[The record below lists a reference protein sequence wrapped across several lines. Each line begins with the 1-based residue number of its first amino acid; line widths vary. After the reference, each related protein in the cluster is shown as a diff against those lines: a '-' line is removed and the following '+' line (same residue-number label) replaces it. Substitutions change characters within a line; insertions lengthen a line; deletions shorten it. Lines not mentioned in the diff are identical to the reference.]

1 MYSYPLKIATN
12 VFGMYIAPRW
22 QHKKIRNSNIEI
34 RNKPGSNKSKS
45 RKSKTSNPIW
55 TRLEFAVFEWF

>member
-1 MYSYPLKIATN
+1 LFLKYIQQKQLSLIAQKN
-12 VFGMYIAPRW
+12 HQI
-22 QHKKIRNSNIEI
+22 KIRNSNIEI